1 MAETRFI
8 EKPTKKKK
16 VKTDEKDSGIQG
28 SPAMTEEK
36 RQKLKELDEFID
48 DVLEKAGDDFLEE
61 FRQVEGE

>member
-8 EKPTKKKK
+8 EKPIKKKK
-16 VKTDEKDSGIQG
+16 VKTEEKDSSIEG
-28 SPAMTEEK
+28 SLSMTEEK

-48 DVLEKAGDDFLEE
+48 DVLEQAGDDFLEE

>member
-8 EKPTKKKK
+8 EKPIKKKK
-16 VKTDEKDSGIQG
+16 VKTEEKDSSIEG
-28 SPAMTEEK
+28 SLPMTEEK